1 MTGDPVRHGRL
12 TAIEGRVHK
21 RPCKAKEDDVLLRVL
36 KSCYVLTKYREISM
50 IMAHSSEI

>member
-12 TAIEGRVHK
+12 TAIEGRVHE

-36 KSCYVLTKYREISM
+36 KNCYVRTRYREISM

>member
-21 RPCKAKEDDVLLRVL
+21 RPCKAKKNDVLLRVL
-36 KSCYVLTKYREISM
+36 KSCYVRTGYREISM
-50 IMAHSSEI
+50 IMAYSSEI